1 MQANHPFRAPRV
13 EADMGFGSYDESE
26 QENQQS
32 DSEYDEDDVLNVH
45 ENDHEGEVSFDTD
58 ASQDELIGRL
68 QDMKD
73 DEDDE

>member
-1 MQANHPFRAPRV
+1 
-13 EADMGFGSYDESE
+13 MGFGSYDESE